1 MKIEKSQI
9 FIGIGGILVGA
20 LAYKYFYSP
29 KQVTVT
35 RAAAPAPEA
44 PAEDD
49 SADESAT
56 EDNANFLG
64 FGKRKMRP
72 LLQPEAVDKVKKA
85 YVKSLKMG
93 VSPAFATKDIAT
105 KIRRSRASK
114 KEKMM
119 ALSALRD
126 ASTKV
131 VENNFDGDMEI

>member
-29 KQVTVT
+29 KQVTKPAT
-35 RAAAPAPEA
+35 PAPDATEPDA
-44 PAEDD
+44 TSEDA
-49 SADESAT
+49 SAD
-56 EDNANFLG
+56 DNANFLG
-64 FGKRKMRP
+64 LGKRKMRP
-72 LLQPEAVDKVKKA
+72 LLQPEAEDKIKKA
-85 YVKSLKMG
+85 YFKRVKMG

-126 ASTKV
+126 ASTRV